1 LRPPARTPE
10 EAVPIDPEERLS
22 LFEHLDELRK
32 RIVWCVIALAIGLLI
47 AAIFSNRIFDLLL
60 YPLRRVPGLD
70 PSAYQITTFSPT
82 EPFMISLKVW
92 VVAAILMASPFLIW
106 QLWAYVGPAFTSTE
120 KRYFY
125 PIVISTSALFLG
137 GVVFGY
143 LVVLPRGL
151 QFLLGFNAGSFN
163 IQNRATDYFTF
174 VALFILAF
182 GAVFEMPVILV
193 LLAKVGV
200 IDDRWL
206 KKNRRWAIV
215 IMAVAAAVITPSQD
229 PFSMLAMLIPLVVLY
244 EITIPLARRV
254 APRKETVARHEDTG
268 DDDLSRAPA

>member
-1 LRPPARTPE
+1 MP
-10 EAVPIDPEERLS
+10 VDPEARLS

-32 RIVWCVIALAIGLLI
+32 RIVWSVIVLAVGLLL
-47 AAIFSNRIFDLLL
+47 AAIFSDRVFDLLL
-60 YPLRRVPGLD
+60 YPLRQVPNLD
-70 PSAYQITTFSPT
+70 PAAYKIATFSPT

-92 VVAAILMASPFLIW
+92 VVAALIMASPFLIW
-106 QLWAYVGPAFTSTE
+106 QLWAYVGPAFSSNE

-125 PIVISTSALFLG
+125 PIVIATSALFLG

-163 IQNRATDYFTF
+163 IQNRASDYFTF

-200 IDDRWL
+200 IDDKFLR
-206 KKNRRWAIV
+206 KNRRWAVI
-215 IMAVAAAVITPSQD
+215 IMAITAAVITPSQD
-229 PFSMLAMLIPLVVLY
+229 AFSMLAMFVPLVVLY
-244 EITIPLARRV
+244 EITIPLARMV
-254 APRKETVARHEDTG
+254 APKKVRVVRHEDTG
-268 DDDLSRAPA
+268 DDDLSHAPA

>member
-1 LRPPARTPE
+1 MP
-10 EAVPIDPEERLS
+10 VDPEARLS
-22 LFEHLDELRK
+22 LYEHLDELRK

-106 QLWAYVGPAFTSTE
+106 QLWAYVGPAFTSNE
-120 KRYFY
+120 KKYFY

-215 IMAVAAAVITPSQD
+215 IMAIAAAVITPSQD

-254 APRKETVARHEDTG
+254 APKKETVVRREDTG

>member
-1 LRPPARTPE
+1 MP
-10 EAVPIDPEERLS
+10 VDPEARLS

-32 RIVWCVIALAIGLLI
+32 RLVWCGLALAVGLLI
-47 AAIFSNRIFDLLL
+47 AAVFSNRIFDLLL

-70 PSAYQITTFSPT
+70 ASAYKITTFSPT

-92 VVAAILMASPFLIW
+92 IVAAVLMASPFLIW
-106 QLWAYVGPAFTSTE
+106 QLWAYVGPAFSSNE
-120 KRYFY
+120 KKYFY

-143 LVVLPRGL
+143 LVVLPKGL

-200 IDDRWL
+200 IDDKFL

-215 IMAVAAAVITPSQD
+215 ILAITAAIITPSQD

-244 EITIPLARRV
+244 EVAIPLAKRV
-254 APRKETVARHEDTG
+254 QPKKETVVRREDTG

>member
-1 LRPPARTPE
+1 MP
-10 EAVPIDPEERLS
+10 VDPEARLS
-22 LFEHLDELRK
+22 LYEHLDELRK
-32 RIVWCVIALAIGLLI
+32 RIVMCVIALAVGLLI
-47 AAIFSNRIFDLLL
+47 ASIFSDRVFDLLL
-60 YPLRRVPGLD
+60 YPLNQVPNLD
-70 PSAYQITTFSPT
+70 PAAYKIATFSPT
-82 EPFMISLKVW
+82 EPFLISLKVW

-106 QLWAYVGPAFTSTE
+106 QLWAYVGPAFSSGE
-120 KRYFY
+120 KKYFY
-125 PIVISTSALFLG
+125 PIVVATSALFLG

-200 IDDRWL
+200 IDDRFL

-215 IMAVAAAVITPSQD
+215 IMAIAAAIITPSQD
-229 PFSMLAMLIPLVVLY
+229 PFSMLAMLVPLLVLY
-244 EITIPLARRV
+244 EISIPLARRV
-254 APRKETVARHEDTG
+254 APKKGRVVRHEDPG